1 MDPLTYRAAGVDI
14 RAGDLAVR
22 RIAPLAASTHR
33 PEVLGGIGAF
43 AAFCR
48 VPEAVIPCSS
58 PRPTGWE
65 PSSRSPFPRAHRT
78 MKRTCRSERRVRSMA
93 PSHQWYG
100 VLPGWLP
107 FYALIVVA
115 LALFTWRMAYLV
127 RLMLIGKPA
136 ARWDKVPARL
146 FNVVVN
152 VVGQGRLLRGDFWPG
167 LMHAT
172 IFWGF
177 VILTLGT
184 LEFFGKGVTEGFYLP
199 LLSRNPGYLI
209 LQDIF
214 SLGVIAAIAYA
225 AFRRL
230 VTKPRRL
237 TLSSEGLLILLLIF
251 GLMVTDLAA
260 DAGRI
265 LLAPAPSDVWQ
276 FAGNALAGVLA
287 HLPAGAVQTLF
298 PLSWW
303 LHAVLL
309 LGFLVYLPYS
319 KHLHIMAAPF
329 NVFFAPQTPKGR
341 FPTADLEDAETF
353 GVGTLAEFTWKDL
366 FDLYNCTECGR
377 CTSGCPASASGKEL
391 DPKWLILNLQ
401 AHLLES
407 GRAHGKSGNGVEE
420 TAMVGGVI
428 HDNVL
433 WACTT
438 CLWCV
443 EACPVFIEHVPKI
456 VDMRRWLVLT
466 ASRFPAELQPT
477 FRNLETNGNPW
488 QISWQTRA
496 DWAKDL
502 GVRVMSDVRQ
512 AEYLYWVGCYGSFD
526 ERNKKVARAFVK
538 LLQAARVDFAILGN
552 EEKCTGEP
560 ARRLGHEYLFQTLAQ
575 GNIETLKRYRFQK
588 IITACP
594 HCFNTIRSEYPN
606 FDGHFRVIHHTELL
620 DELIQS
626 GRLRVSRERDDRIT
640 YHDPCYLGRYNDVYD
655 PPRRVLRSVC
665 RSELI
670 EMHLCRS
677 KGFCCGGGGGRVW
690 LEENEGRR
698 VNQLRVEQ
706 AMDVN
711 PDILASAC
719 PFCLTMFEDGVKGK
733 EVADRIK
740 TRDIAEVL
748 AESLE

>member
-1 MDPLTYRAAGVDI
+1 
-14 RAGDLAVR
+14 
-22 RIAPLAASTHR
+22 
-33 PEVLGGIGAF
+33 
-43 AAFCR
+43 
-48 VPEAVIPCSS
+48 
-58 PRPTGWE
+58 
-65 PSSRSPFPRAHRT
+65 
-78 MKRTCRSERRVRSMA
+78 MA

-127 RLMLIGKPA
+127 RLMRIGKPA

-146 FNVVVN
+146 LNVVVN
-152 VVGQGRLLRGDFWPG
+152 VLGQGRLLRGDFWPG

-251 GLMVTDLAA
+251 
-260 DAGRI
+260 
-265 LLAPAPSDVWQ
+265 
-276 FAGNALAGVLA
+276 
-287 HLPAGAVQTLF
+287 
-298 PLSWW
+298 
-303 LHAVLL
+303 
-309 LGFLVYLPYS
+309 LVYLPYS

-353 GVGTLAEFTWKDL
+353 GVGTLAAFTWKDL

-438 CLWCV
+438 CRWCV

-456 VDMRRWLVLT
+456 GDMRRWLVLT
-466 ASRFPAELQPT
+466 ESRFPPELQPT
-477 FRNLETNGNPW
+477 FRNLETNSNPF
-488 QISWQTRA
+488 QMSWQTRT

-502 GVRVMSDVRQ
+502 GVKVMNDVGK

-526 ERNKKVARAFVK
+526 ERNRKVARAFVK
-538 LLQAARVDFAILGN
+538 LLQAAGVDFAILGN

-560 ARRLGHEYLFQTLAQ
+560 ARRLGNEYLYQTLAQ
-575 GNIETLKRYRFQK
+575 GNIETLKRYEFQT
-588 IITACP
+588 IVTACP
-594 HCFNTIRSEYPN
+594 HCFNTIRNEYPQ
-606 FDGHFRVIHHTELL
+606 FDGHFRVVHHTQLMDELL
-620 DELIQS
+620 QA
-626 GRLRVSRERDDRIT
+626 GRLQPAQRDNERIT
-640 YHDPCYLGRYNDVYD
+640 YHDACNLGRYNDIYD
-655 PPRRVLRSVC
+655 EPRRVLAGVTRGTLV
-665 RSELI
+665 
-670 EMHLCRS
+670 EMKMNRA
-677 KGFCCGGGGGRVW
+677 KGFCCGGGGGRAW
-690 LEENEGRR
+690 LEEHEGRR

-706 AMDVN
+706 AMEVK

-719 PFCLTMFEDGVKGK
+719 PFCLTMFEDGVKAK
-733 EVADRIK
+733 EVGDTIK
-740 TRDIAEVL
+740 TRDIAELL
-748 AESLE
+748 ADRL

>member
-1 MDPLTYRAAGVDI
+1 M
-14 RAGDLAVR
+14 
-22 RIAPLAASTHR
+22 S
-33 PEVLGGIGAF
+33 
-43 AAFCR
+43 
-48 VPEAVIPCSS
+48 
-58 PRPTGWE
+58 
-65 PSSRSPFPRAHRT
+65 
-78 MKRTCRSERRVRSMA
+78 

-100 VLPGWLP
+100 VIPGAVF

-115 LALFTWRMAYLV
+115 VALFARRATFLT
-127 RLMLIGKPA
+127 RLMLTGKPA
-136 ARWDKVPARL
+136 ARCDHVPARL
-146 FNVVVN
+146 GSVIVN
-152 VVGQGRLLRGDFWPG
+152 VLGQARLLRGDFWPG

-177 VILTLGT
+177 CILTLGT
-184 LEFFGKGVTEGFYLP
+184 LEFFGKGVTEAFYLP
-199 LLSRNPGYLI
+199 LLSNTPAYLI
-209 LQDIF
+209 LQDAF

-225 AFRRL
+225 MFRRL

-237 TLSSEGLLILLLIF
+237 TMSTEALLILLLIF

-265 LLAPAPSDVWQ
+265 LLAPAPSDRWQ
-276 FAGNALAGVLA
+276 FAGRALALVSAG
-287 HLPAGAVQTLF
+287 LPHGAVQALF
-298 PLSWW
+298 HMSWW

-319 KHLHIMAAPF
+319 KHLHIMAAPL
-329 NVFFAPQTPKGR
+329 NVFFGPQTPKGQ
-341 FPTADLEDAETF
+341 FPTADLENAESF
-353 GVGTLAEFTWKDL
+353 GVGAVTEFTWKDL

-377 CTSGCPASASGKEL
+377 CTSGCPANVSGKEL
-391 DPKWLILNLQ
+391 DPKWLILNLRE
-401 AHLLES
+401 HLLE
-407 GRAHGKSGNGVEE
+407 GGQRLLAPGLLAKAENGGHE
-420 TAMVGGVI
+420 TAHEVPMVGGVI
-428 HDNVL
+428 KDNVL

-438 CLWCV
+438 CRWCV
-443 EACPVFIEHVPKI
+443 DACPVFIEHVPKI

-466 ASRFPAELQPT
+466 ESRFPAELQPT

-488 QISWQTRA
+488 QMSWQTRA

-502 GVRVMSDVRQ
+502 GVKVMSDVSQ

-538 LLQAARVDFAILGN
+538 LLQSAGVDFAILGN

-606 FDGHFRVIHHTELL
+606 FDGHFKVIHHSQLL

-626 GRLRVSRERDDRIT
+626 GRLRVSRERDERIS

-655 PPRRVLRSVC
+655 EPRRVLRSIC

-670 EMHLCRS
+670 EMHLHRE

-698 VNQLRVEQ
+698 VSQVRVEQ
-706 AMDVN
+706 AMEVN

-733 EVADRIK
+733 EVADKIK
-740 TRDIAEVL
+740 TRDIAEIL

>member
-1 MDPLTYRAAGVDI
+1 M
-14 RAGDLAVR
+14 
-22 RIAPLAASTHR
+22 
-33 PEVLGGIGAF
+33 
-43 AAFCR
+43 
-48 VPEAVIPCSS
+48 S
-58 PRPTGWE
+58 P
-65 PSSRSPFPRAHRT
+65 SD
-78 MKRTCRSERRVRSMA
+78 
-93 PSHQWYG
+93 QWYG

-115 LALFTWRMAYLV
+115 LALFMWRMASLV
-127 RLMLIGKPA
+127 RRMRIGNPA

-146 FNVVVN
+146 LNVVVS
-152 VVGQGRLLRGDFWPG
+152 VVGQGRLLRGDFWTG

-199 LLSRNPGYLI
+199 LLSSNPGYLI

-353 GVGTLAEFTWKDL
+353 GVGTLAEFTWKHL

-407 GRAHGKSGNGVEE
+407 AGGHAKHGHQAGDQPAPARS
-420 TAMVGGVI
+420 MVGDVI

-438 CLWCV
+438 CRWCV
-443 EACPVFIEHVPKI
+443 DACPVFIEHVPKI

-466 ASRFPAELQPT
+466 ESRFPAELQPA

-488 QISWQTRA
+488 QMSWQTRA
-496 DWAKDL
+496 EWAQDL
-502 GVRVMSDVRQ
+502 GVRQMADVQ
-512 AEYLYWVGCYGSFD
+512 EAEYLYWVGCYGSFD
-526 ERNKKVARAFVK
+526 ERNRKVARALVRV
-538 LLQAARVDFAILGN
+538 LQAAGVDFAILGN

-560 ARRLGHEYLFQTLAQ
+560 ARRLGHEYLYQTLAQ
-575 GNIETLKRYRFQK
+575 GNIETLKRHRFQT
-588 IITACP
+588 IVTACP
-594 HCFNTIRSEYPN
+594 HCFTTIRNEYPQ
-606 FDGHFRVIHHTELL
+606 FDGHFRVVHHTQLMDELL
-620 DELIQS
+620 QA
-626 GRLRVSRERDDRIT
+626 GRLQPAQRDNERIT
-640 YHDPCYLGRYNDVYD
+640 YHDACNLGRYNDIYD
-655 PPRRVLRSVC
+655 EPRRVLAGVTRGSLV
-665 RSELI
+665 
-670 EMHLCRS
+670 EMKMNRS
-677 KGFCCGGGGGRVW
+677 KGFCCGGGGGRAWV
-690 LEENEGRR
+690 EEHEGRR

-706 AMDVN
+706 AMEVK

-719 PFCLTMFEDGVKGK
+719 PFCLTMFEDGVKAK
-733 EVADRIK
+733 EVGDTIK
-740 TRDIAEVL
+740 TRDIAELL
-748 AESLE
+748 ADRLE

>member
-1 MDPLTYRAAGVDI
+1 M
-14 RAGDLAVR
+14 
-22 RIAPLAASTHR
+22 S
-33 PEVLGGIGAF
+33 
-43 AAFCR
+43 
-48 VPEAVIPCSS
+48 
-58 PRPTGWE
+58 
-65 PSSRSPFPRAHRT
+65 
-78 MKRTCRSERRVRSMA
+78 
-93 PSHQWYG
+93 PSHEWYG
-100 VLPGWLP
+100 IIPGWLP

-115 LALFTWRMAYLV
+115 VALFAQRALFLV
-127 RLMLIGKPA
+127 RLMLAGKPT
-136 ARWDKVPARL
+136 ARWDRVPARL
-146 FNVVVN
+146 LTVIVN
-152 VVGQGRLLRGDFWPG
+152 VLGQARLLRGDFWPG

-177 VILTLGT
+177 IVLTLGSI
-184 LEFFGKGVTEGFYLP
+184 EFFGKGVTEAFSLP
-199 LLSRNPGYLI
+199 LLSNNPVYLI
-209 LQDIF
+209 LQDAF
-214 SLGVIAAIAYA
+214 SVAVIAAIAYA

-237 TLSSEGLLILLLIF
+237 TLSAEGLLILLLIF
-251 GLMVTDLAA
+251 GLMVTDLTA
-260 DAGRI
+260 DVGRI
-265 LLAPAPSDVWQ
+265 LLAPAPTDGWQ
-276 FAGNALAGVLA
+276 FAGKALAGLLA
-287 HLPAGAVQTLF
+287 SLPGGAVRAVF
-298 PLSWW
+298 HLSWW
-303 LHAVLL
+303 LHAMFL

-329 NVFFAPQTPKGR
+329 NVFFAPQTPKGQ
-341 FPTADLEDAETF
+341 FPTADLEDAESF
-353 GVGTLAEFTWKDL
+353 GVGNITEFTWKDL

-401 AHLLES
+401 EHLLE
-407 GRAHGKSGNGVEE
+407 GGAGLLGKSGHGGHEKP
-420 TAMVGGVI
+420 MVGGVI

-438 CLWCV
+438 CRWCV
-443 EACPVFIEHVPKI
+443 DACPVFIEHVPKI

-466 ASRFPAELQPT
+466 ESRFPAELQPV

-488 QISWQTRA
+488 QMSWQTRA

-502 GVRVMSDVRQ
+502 GVRVMSDVRE

-538 LLQAARVDFAILGN
+538 LLQTARVDFAILGN

-575 GNIETLKRYRFQK
+575 GNVATLKRYRFQK

-606 FDGHFRVIHHTELL
+606 FDGHFKVLHHTELL

-626 GRLRVSRERDDRIT
+626 DRLHVSREPDDRIS

-665 RSELI
+665 RSELV

-706 AMDVN
+706 AMEVK

-719 PFCLTMFEDGVKGK
+719 PFCLTMFEDGVKAK
-733 EVADRIK
+733 EVADKIK

-748 AESLE
+748 VESLE